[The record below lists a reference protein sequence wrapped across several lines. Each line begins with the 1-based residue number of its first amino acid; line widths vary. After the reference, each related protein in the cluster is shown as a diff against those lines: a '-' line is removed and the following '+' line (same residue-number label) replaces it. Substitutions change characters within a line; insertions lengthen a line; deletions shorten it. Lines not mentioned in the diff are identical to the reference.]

1 MKNRTIFAVILVP
14 IMILTMIGC
23 GKKSESALN
32 DSVSEEQDVTDEIR
46 LKRIILHSG
55 DQNDDDVSWYEYMYD
70 ENGFIVQEDLL
81 INVDVNGTAESE
93 ICKTKWEYNSEG
105 NLTKIMCKWSPDFAF
120 GNWWEEYYYNDKVTV
135 PRRNHYT
142 IAGGIS
148 HAYSEFGLGEKIK
161 KHNVYSVTGE
171 ISGEHNY
178 SYKYYEGGKI
188 KEEYRDNTLCC
199 IYEYDENGNCISIQN
214 SGGYRIKYQYDKY
227 GNLIKVIRDGIH
239 YECEFINEYDA
250 DGNIIKKTEVIDGEV
265 TSWCEYIYESVTTG
279 QIIEQV
285 TTTTPEYVTDEVITP
300 TEIETTTS
308 DEFYG
313 KFKDYSEY
321 VELGKYSRMDIMV
334 NPASDGDFQKQQ
346 MEYQR
351 NVWDRVMDNCKI
363 LGYPE
368 EQLRKLEEHYFEYYS
383 ESFKKAAEI
392 AEISYEEYLAKNNFE
407 NEEALKQECIKL
419 AQSEL
424 EYTMIGMEIA
434 KKEHIVVTEEIY
446 NTYIEQFAQNNE
458 DFDLEEYEEEYG
470 ADYIME
476 SVVFE
481 LVCKWL
487 LDNNTLVERIW

>member
-1 MKNRTIFAVILVP
+1 MKNRTLFAVILVP

-120 GNWWEEYYYNDKVTV
+120 GNWWEEYYYNDKVAV

-239 YECEFINEYDA
+239 YEWEFINEYDA

-285 TTTTPEYVTDEVITP
+285 TTTSEYVTDEVITP

-368 EQLRKLEEHYFEYYS
+368 EQLDKFVEILEKYLKENGMED
-383 ESFKKAAEI
+383 
-392 AEISYEEYLAKNNFE
+392 EETLKV
-407 NEEALKQECIKL
+407 EALKL
-419 AQSEL
+419 AKEDL
-424 EYTMIGMEIA
+424 GYIMIAMEIA
-434 KKEHIVVTEEIY
+434 KKEGITVTEETYNEYAKRYADNIGFASVETFKEIY
-446 NTYIEQFAQNNE
+446 
-458 DFDLEEYEEEYG
+458 G
-470 ADYIME
+470 RDYIMGNIVLE
-476 SVVFE
+476 F
-481 LVCKWL
+481 VCIWL
-487 LDNNTLVERIW
+487 YDNNTLVERIW